1 MPQPLDP
8 VYLTDIFEA
17 GGAPLV
23 REIVDTFLADVPR
36 RLGSL
41 EDGLA
46 AGDWNAAALAAHA
59 LVSGSSMLGL
69 TAVAGAARRIEHVLS
84 ERRRPAAADLEALDT
99 AIGQA
104 RALLAAAVAGLT
116 GQERSP

>member
-1 MPQPLDP
+1 M
-8 VYLTDIFEA
+8 YLTDIFDA

-23 REIVDTFLADVPR
+23 RDVVETFLADVPR

-41 EDGLA
+41 EEGLA
-46 AGDWNAAALAAHA
+46 AGDWNGAALAAHA

-69 TAVAGAARRIEHVLS
+69 TAVAAAARRIEHVLS
-84 ERRRPAAADLEALDT
+84 ERRRPAAAELEALDA

-104 RALLAAAVAGLT
+104 RAVLAAAVAGLT
-116 GQERSP
+116 GGDRSP